1 MAWDAFLPYV
11 YKSVKAYFSVKATLQ
26 VTLYNKNPSQ
36 YVMHMIYECQGWCL
50 YKKKKKSYVK
60 KLH

>member
-50 YKKKKKSYVK
+50 YKKKK
-60 KLH
+60 